1 MNHAPNDILDL
12 EYDGDRTIVFIPSIS
27 FDGLTDKYLIGLN
40 CFEERNL
47 YYLACLSNPKTRF
60 IAVLSSTV
68 EDSFIDYCVD
78 HVARARL
85 IDSASLRERFEIVR
99 IPTVSDE
106 NLSHALFRQPVVL
119 ESLQQRI
126 RRTANPI
133 IDFWLVSPEE
143 IRLAT
148 ALNCPY
154 YGLPES
160 ALQFDNK
167 SNARGLFKEIGLRI
181 PEGEEHID
189 SPIEAWLALKRLVER
204 TSASEYLIKLNCEE
218 AGKGIAIVDRE
229 SILQPFEKFAGLI
242 KAPTGIPVDEFV
254 EALCRQ
260 GATVEAFIAAS
271 IKACPSVK
279 MEVLADGS
287 VRNLATH
294 DQVLNGLAY
303 SGARFPAAESY
314 RSELIRIGYQVAE
327 AAGQR
332 GARGIVSVDFLAT
345 KNSPSEPWTL
355 WGMEINARKGA
366 TTHPYYWTR
375 WLTGSDYSVDT
386 GTLTC
391 DAGETVY
398 CASEFFSDPHLHLV
412 PPSLLLSDLRES
424 GLDYNHQERSGVFV
438 HMLSSVRR
446 FSKVGATVI
455 ARNSYEVDVLS
466 AAFSAR
472 VKRLAERYSFSP
484 PSTNVPA

>member
-1 MNHAPNDILDL
+1 MNHATNDILDL

-27 FDGLTDKYLIGLN
+27 FDGLTKKYLIGLN

-47 YYLACLSNPKTRF
+47 YYLACLTNPNTRF

-68 EDSFIDYCVD
+68 EDAFIDYCVD
-78 HVARARL
+78 HASCARG
-85 IDSASLRERFEIVR
+85 IDSGLLRDRFDIVR
-99 IPTVSDE
+99 VPTIGDE
-106 NLSHALFRQPVVL
+106 HLSHALFRQPAIL

-126 RRTANPI
+126 RRAANPI

-143 IRLAT
+143 IRLAS

-154 YGLPES
+154 YGLPDS

-167 SNARGLFKEIGLRI
+167 SNARDLFREIGLHI
-181 PEGEEHID
+181 PDGEEHID
-189 SPIEAWLALKRLVER
+189 SPREAWLALRRLVER

-218 AGKGIAIVDRE
+218 AGNGIAIVDRE
-229 SILQPFEKFAGLI
+229 SILQPFENFAGLVKVQKDI
-242 KAPTGIPVDEFV
+242 PTDEFLN
-254 EALCRQ
+254 AILQQ
-260 GATVEAFIAAS
+260 GATVEAFITAP

-279 MEVLADGS
+279 MEILADGS

-294 DQVLNGLAY
+294 DQVLNGMAY
-303 SGARFPAAESY
+303 SGSRFPADDSY
-314 RSELIRIGYQVAE
+314 RSDLIRIGYRVAE
-327 AAGQR
+327 ASSQK

-345 KNSPSEPWTL
+345 KNSPAEPWTL

-386 GTLTC
+386 GKLTSA
-391 DAGETVY
+391 AGDTVY
-398 CASEFFSDPHLHLV
+398 RASEFFSDPRLHLV
-412 PPSLLLSDLRES
+412 PPSLILSDLKES
-424 GLDYNHQERSGVFV
+424 GLDYNHHLKSGVFV

-455 ARNSYEVDVLS
+455 AGDTSEVDMLS
-466 AAFSAR
+466 AAFSE
-472 VKRLAERYSFSP
+472 RLKSLADKYSFSSP
-484 PSTNVPA
+484 PASVPA

>member
-1 MNHAPNDILDL
+1 MNRATNDILGL

-27 FDGLTDKYLIGLN
+27 FDGLTKKYLIGLN

-47 YYLACLSNPKTRF
+47 YYLACLSNPNTRF

-68 EDSFIDYCVD
+68 EDAFIDYCVD
-78 HVARARL
+78 HVSHIGW
-85 IDSASLRERFEIVR
+85 IDSTSLRDRFEIVR
-99 IPTVSDE
+99 VPTVGDE
-106 NLSHALFRQPVVL
+106 HLSHALLRQPVVL
-119 ESLQQRI
+119 ESLRQRI
-126 RRTANPI
+126 RRAANPI

-143 IRLAT
+143 IRLAA

-154 YGLPES
+154 YGLPEF

-167 SNARGLFKEIGLRI
+167 SNARALFREIGLRV

-189 SPIEAWLALKRLVER
+189 SPSEAWRALKRLIER

-229 SILQPFEKFAGLI
+229 SIPQPFEKFASLI
-242 KAPTGIPVDEFV
+242 KVPKDIPVDEFLN
-254 EALCRQ
+254 ALCRQ
-260 GATVEAFIAAS
+260 GATVEAFIAAP

-294 DQVLNGLAY
+294 DQALNGLAY
-303 SGARFPAAESY
+303 SGSRFPADESY

-327 AAGQR
+327 VAGQR

-345 KNSPSEPWTL
+345 KNSSAEPWTL

-386 GTLTC
+386 GKLTC
-391 DAGETVY
+391 AAGETVY
-398 CASEFFSDPHLHLV
+398 CASEFFSDPRLHLV
-412 PPSLLLSDLRES
+412 PPSLILSDLKES
-424 GLDYNHQERSGVFV
+424 GLDYNHQTRSGVFV

-455 ARNSYEVDVLS
+455 ARDSNEVDRLS

-472 VKRLAERYSFSP
+472 VKSLAERDSFSSP
-484 PSTNVPA
+484 RANVTA